1 MYISDYI
8 QGIVDSM
15 TFDHDYIEAFIDENE
30 EEVNLK
36 LEYVTKPIVIAFLN
50 VGTYVNNITVPYRIA
65 SQDYNIVFRIFE
77 QQAELDDSDTTLDT
91 DILTALEV
99 KANKLIY
106 AILNSAA
113 YKGVADQARNQTV
126 TMTAFKREYDNI
138 TAGLQIVL
146 PVKLWLN
153 VPLCDA

>member
-8 QGIVDSM
+8 QTIVDSL
-15 TFDHDYIEAFIDENE
+15 TFDHDYIEAFIDEDE
-30 EEVNLK
+30 QEVNLK
-36 LEYVTKPIVIAFLN
+36 LECVTKSIVIAFLN

-99 KANKLIY
+99 KANQLIY
-106 AILNSAA
+106 AILNSAE
-113 YKGVADQARNQTV
+113 YKGVADQARAQSV

-146 PVKLWLN
+146 PVK
-153 VPLCDA
+153 